1 MATVLVGLVLIAAF
15 VVFGIVEKR
24 RNAKAID
31 QIKLRVNVNGI
42 RGKSTA
48 TRLITSILA
57 EEGYNVI
64 GKTTGT
70 AARMIYGQ
78 KGEEAIVRKVE
89 GANIK
94 EQLACIEKAAK
105 LGANAMVCECMAVRP
120 EYQIIV
126 HEQMLQANITVIVN
140 ILEDHLDVMGPTEV
154 QIAEAFSKTIP
165 YHGYCVTVPSPYLYI
180 LERECLRR
188 ASQLVVVDE
197 SAISQE
203 YMSQFDYEI
212 FPANI
217 ALAFGVARILGISE
231 ETAKKGALRAKADPG
246 AARATKTKDN
256 NLVFVNGFAANE
268 PSSTR
273 AIWERMEQKGLM
285 SNGVVVLFNGR
296 PDRVDRTQQF
306 IDDFFPYMPAGVT
319 LVCMG
324 QSLSCVRKAQRSG
337 KFPNL
342 KEFACFEGRH
352 VTADVLRY
360 LKDPRFAGQCVFGI
374 GNIHGEGGLI
384 LQAMEF
390 GFDGVIEQERGVIS
404 RLSRK
409 LQDISKKGPFGGKV
423 SRQRKRYERRIA
435 ETGLSDREKEV
446 QPVVPLPEAP
456 ERKPAVPVVD
466 LPEVVSPPAEPS
478 RPEAAV
484 QRPAS
489 HTTPVKR
496 KAPRASSV
504 RTSAGPR
511 PARTPHS
518 RQQWANDRRRG
529 DAAPNRRNQ
538 RNAMSFSKT
547 HAVEPPRTVP
557 PARRNDKTPRSPRK
571 E

>member
-1 MATVLVGLVLIAAF
+1 MATVLVGLALIAAF
-15 VVFGIVEKR
+15 VVFCLIEKR

-120 EYQIIV
+120 EYQVIV

-165 YHGYCVTVPSPYLYI
+165 YHGYCVTVPNPYLYI

-197 SAISQE
+197 SRISYE

-217 ALAFGVARILGISE
+217 ALAFGVAQILGISE
-231 ETAKKGALRAKADPG
+231 ETAKKGALHAKADPG

-256 NLVFVNGFAANE
+256 NLMFVNGFAANE

-273 AIWERMEQKGLM
+273 AIWQRMEQKGLM
-285 SNGVVVLFNGR
+285 SKGVIVLFNGR

-306 IDDFFPYMPAGVT
+306 IDDFFPQMPSGVT

-324 QSLSCVRKAQRSG
+324 QSLSCVRKAYRNG
-337 KFPNL
+337 KFPNV

-352 VTADVLRY
+352 VTADVLLY
-360 LKDPRFAGQCVFGI
+360 LKDPRFAGQCIFGI

-404 RLSRK
+404 RFSCKMQEL
-409 LQDISKKGPFGGKV
+409 SKKGIFGTKD
-423 SRQRKRYERRIA
+423 SRRRKRNERLVA
-435 ETGLSDREKEV
+435 EQGLSGRDKAV
-446 QPVVPLPEAP
+446 QPIVPPPNAAPRKSAVSIVLPEIDSAP
-456 ERKPAVPVVD
+456 TPFRPVAANAPRQETSHAAPVRRKPP
-466 LPEVVSPPAEPS
+466 
-478 RPEAAV
+478 
-484 QRPAS
+484 
-489 HTTPVKR
+489 
-496 KAPRASSV
+496 
-504 RTSAGPR
+504 RTSASRDAASGVR
-511 PARTPHS
+511 SPHS
-518 RQQWANDRRRG
+518 RQQWATDRRRG
-529 DAAPNRRNQ
+529 GATPTRRS
-538 RNAMSFSKT
+538 RGSAMAFNKT
-547 HAVEPPRTVP
+547 HVAEPHRTVP
-557 PARRNDKTPRSPRK
+557 PARRNAKTPRSPRK

>member
-1 MATVLVGLVLIAAF
+1 M
-15 VVFGIVEKR
+15 
-24 RNAKAID
+24 
-31 QIKLRVNVNGI
+31 NGI

-120 EYQIIV
+120 EYQVIV

-165 YHGYCVTVPSPYLYI
+165 YTTGIALPSPTLTCTYLSANA
-180 LERECLRR
+180 CAALRSLWLSMKAGSR
-188 ASQLVVVDE
+188 T
-197 SAISQE
+197 E

-217 ALAFGVARILGISE
+217 ALAFGVAQILGISE
-231 ETAKKGALRAKADPG
+231 ETAKKGALHAKADPG

-256 NLVFVNGFAANE
+256 NLMFVNGFAANE

-273 AIWERMEQKGLM
+273 AIWQRMEQKGLM
-285 SNGVVVLFNGR
+285 SKGSRSFYSTVVPIALTVR
-296 PDRVDRTQQF
+296 AEQF
-306 IDDFFPYMPAGVT
+306 IDDFFPQMPSGVT

-324 QSLSCVRKAQRSG
+324 QSLSCVRKAYRNG
-337 KFPNL
+337 KFPNV

-352 VTADVLRY
+352 VTADVLLY
-360 LKDPRFAGQCVFGI
+360 LKDPRFAGQCIFGI

-404 RLSRK
+404 RFSCKMQEL
-409 LQDISKKGPFGGKV
+409 SKKGIFGTKD
-423 SRQRKRYERRIA
+423 SRRRKRNERLVA
-435 ETGLSDREKEV
+435 EQGLS
-446 QPVVPLPEAP
+446 
-456 ERKPAVPVVD
+456 
-466 LPEVVSPPAEPS
+466 
-478 RPEAAV
+478 
-484 QRPAS
+484 
-489 HTTPVKR
+489 
-496 KAPRASSV
+496 
-504 RTSAGPR
+504 G
-511 PARTPHS
+511 
-518 RQQWANDRRRG
+518 RR
-529 DAAPNRRNQ
+529 
-538 RNAMSFSKT
+538 
-547 HAVEPPRTVP
+547 
-557 PARRNDKTPRSPRK
+557 
-571 E
+571 